1 MLLLIFTGTKC
12 LTGLYLNGSHDL
24 KLWKKN
30 ANSETL
36 DAFLHTDQCSW
47 DKVFK
52 SGQCKFCGRQSSKKF
67 KGYGLLQ
74 TISLEIFLKAV
85 FYKIYLIL
93 SWILCPSFTS
103 VLSLH
108 CYFNHVCSSSRL
120 TKLLLMTPRKCYCK
134 SWIRL
139 C

>member
-12 LTGLYLNGSHDL
+12 LTGLYLNVSHDL

-85 FYKIYLIL
+85 VHKTYLVHSCPIYCGLGLDNLKNIKDYKTLKTIK
-93 SWILCPSFTS
+93 
-103 VLSLH
+103 
-108 CYFNHVCSSSRL
+108 N
-120 TKLLLMTPRKCYCK
+120 
-134 SWIRL
+134 
-139 C
+139 